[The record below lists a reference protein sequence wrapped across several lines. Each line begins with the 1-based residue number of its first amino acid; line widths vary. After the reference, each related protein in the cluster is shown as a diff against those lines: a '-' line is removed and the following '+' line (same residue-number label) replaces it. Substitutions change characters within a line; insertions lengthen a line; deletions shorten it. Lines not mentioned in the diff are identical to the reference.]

1 MNRLNK
7 RMWEVRSEKYWV
19 RSGEYGRYC
28 GDDGKRFGE
37 MTSFISNE
45 GLKKDENVM
54 IKGIYLE
61 SPNKK
66 FVEKYTFFHPKT

>member
-1 MNRLNK
+1 
-7 RMWEVRSEKYWV
+7 
-19 RSGEYGRYC
+19 
-28 GDDGKRFGE
+28 

-54 IKGIYLE
+54 TKGIYLE

-66 FVEKYTFFHPKT
+66 FVEKYIFFHPKTQFFTGDSFLERINRAVDV